1 MEAARLGLRR
11 PKAARAIAPLDL
23 IAVYRRLDTYLSD
36 QPLALMKERG
46 TYFVPPISFFQEMIV
61 RDGFR
66 CVRLN
71 LWDEERKKLV
81 PLPKP

>member
-1 MEAARLGLRR
+1 MKR
-11 PKAARAIAPLDL
+11 PQPRCVRSIEHG
-23 IAVYRRLDTYLSD
+23 TYLSD

-46 TYFVPPISFFQEMIV
+46 TYFVPPISFLQEMIV

>member
-1 MEAARLGLRR
+1 MRALNRARDVSQR
-11 PKAARAIAPLDL
+11 P
-23 IAVYRRLDTYLSD
+23 T
-36 QPLALMKERG
+36 LALMKERG
-46 TYFVPPISFFQEMIV
+46 TYFVPPISFLQEMIV